1 MSEQGDENVAQTEW
15 NSDTELFELAR
26 GELYTA
32 VIGDICDQLD
42 LRKQF
47 LSPGIRPMQVGP
59 EVPLMIGRA
68 MTVLEADVFADPRTG
83 PPFGKMLD
91 ALDDLKPGEVYV
103 CAGASPR
110 YALVGEL
117 MATAMIARGA
127 VGAVCEGYVRDTE
140 GILKLG
146 FPVYSYGSY
155 SQDQR
160 GRGIV
165 LDWRVP
171 LEISGVRLN
180 SGDIVVGDI
189 DGVLV
194 VPREVEERVFTD
206 ALAKA
211 RAEKTVQKAI
221 ANGMTATAAFEE
233 YGIL

>member
-1 MSEQGDENVAQTEW
+1 MSEEGQVARTEW
-15 NSDTELFELAR
+15 NSDAELFELAR

-32 VIGDICDQLD
+32 AIGDICDQLG
-42 LRKQF
+42 LRRQF
-47 LSPGIRPMQVGP
+47 LSPGIRPLQSGP

-68 MTVLEADVFADPRTG
+68 MTVLEADVFADPQTG
-83 PPFGKMLD
+83 PPFGRMLE
-91 ALDDLKPGEVYV
+91 ALDDLAPDEIYV

-117 MATAMIARGA
+117 MATAMMGRGA

-140 GILKLG
+140 GILKLD

-171 LEISGVRLN
+171 IEISGVRI
-180 SGDIVVGDI
+180 SPGDIVVGDI
-189 DGVLV
+189 DGVLT
-194 VPREVEERVFTD
+194 VPREAEETVFTD

-221 ANGMTATAAFEE
+221 ANGMTATEAFEE

>member
-1 MSEQGDENVAQTEW
+1 MAQTEW
-15 NSDTELFELAR
+15 GSDAELFELAR
-26 GELYTA
+26 RELYTA
-32 VIGDICDQLD
+32 AIGDICDQLG
-42 LRKQF
+42 LRRQF
-47 LSPGIRPMQVGP
+47 LSPAIRPLQMGP
-59 EVPLMIGRA
+59 GVPLMIGRA

-91 ALDDLKPGEVYV
+91 ALDDLKPDEIYV

-117 MATAMIARGA
+117 MATAMMARGA

-140 GILKLG
+140 GILALD

-171 LEISGVRLN
+171 IEITGVRIN
-180 SGDIVVGDI
+180 SGDILVGDI
-189 DGVLV
+189 DGVLA
-194 VPREVEERVFTD
+194 VPREAEERVFTE

-221 ANGMTATAAFEE
+221 AGGMTATDAFEE